1 MDKIDKA
8 WVILDAQAFYLE
20 KKAEKDMLK
29 SLLHLNEL
37 NVRWKPIT
45 AVVLST
51 LLIIISWYRPI
62 FPDQNLDHLF
72 LFFLV
77 PILTIV
83 LVFRDSPGAY
93 GFQLGNWKA
102 GLAFT
107 VLGWVLTLIIALVA
121 NQVYEFRAYYASQ
134 AKPLFDLILTK
145 GLDLF
150 GWEFIFRGFLLFALL
165 PVCGPYAIFIQA
177 VPFTIAHIG
186 KPELETLSCI
196 FGGSLFGF
204 VAWRTRSFLYPFL
217 IHWFLTTAAVLIAAS
232 MH

>member
-1 MDKIDKA
+1 MPRLFCSAGDT
-8 WVILDAQAFYLE
+8 
-20 KKAEKDMLK
+20 EKDMIK

-37 NVRWKPIT
+37 HMQWKPIT
-45 AVVLST
+45 IVVLST
-51 LLIIISWYRPI
+51 LLIITSWYRPMI
-62 FPDQNLDHLF
+62 PVQNLDHLV
-72 LFFLV
+72 LFFLI

-83 LVFRDSPGAY
+83 LIFHENPTAY
-93 GFQLGNWKA
+93 GFQFGNWKA

-107 VLGWVLTLIIALVA
+107 GLGWIITLILAMVA
-121 NQVYEFRAYYASQ
+121 NQVQEFRAYYSAQ
-134 AKPLFDLILTK
+134 AQPLFQLILTN

-150 GWEFIFRGFLLFALL
+150 GWEFLFRGFLLFALL
-165 PVCGPYAIFIQA
+165 PVCGPYAIIIQA
-177 VPFTIAHIG
+177 IPFAIAHIG

-217 IHWFLTTAAVLIAAS
+217 IHWFLTTAAVLIAAV